1 MLFEK
6 IEICLV
12 DDEPELVE
20 AFSELLSTDYN
31 VRAFTSAE
39 AALNA
44 MDLGMR
50 PDVLVTDL
58 KMPGTNGFE
67 FVERMKLK
75 NSNTAIVM
83 VSGHAQKGD
92 IVHAMKNGVH
102 NFLEK
107 PFSISQLRE
116 VVEEAVSIQRVP
128 RKTELS
134 TVEVLEQ
141 IAQVLHEMNRVYYC
155 RAALAESHI
164 LQKTK
169 ALYSEPAES
178 LQFFQ
183 LQREERLLRERMATL
198 KNIVKIG
205 AV

>member
-12 DDEPELVE
+12 DDEAELVE
-20 AFSELLSTDYN
+20 AFAELLSTDYN

-44 MDLGMR
+44 IDLGMR

-67 FVERMKLK
+67 FVERMRMK
-75 NSNTAIVM
+75 SAGTAIVM
-83 VSGHAQKGD
+83 VSGHAHKGD
-92 IVHAMKNGVH
+92 ILNAMKNGVH

-116 VVEEAVSIQRVP
+116 VVEDAVSIQRVP
-128 RKTELS
+128 RKTELT
-134 TVEVLEQ
+134 TVEILEQ
-141 IAQVLHEMNRVYYC
+141 LTQCLHEMNRVYYS

-183 LQREERLLRERMATL
+183 LQREERLLRERMASL
-198 KNIVKIG
+198 KNIVKSK